1 MDREEILAAIRE
13 HAPRLHELGVRSLKV
28 FGSVARGEVQPDS
41 DVDLLIELAP
51 PLTYDRYIQV
61 KFFLE
66 DMLGRNVDLVFADTL
81 KPRIRPE
88 VEREAI
94 RVA

>member
-1 MDREEILAAIRE
+1 MDREEILATIRNNQG
-13 HAPRLHELGVRSLKV
+13 HLHELGVRSLKV
-28 FGSVARGEVQPDS
+28 FGSVARGEIEPDS
-41 DVDLLIELAP
+41 DIDLLVELEP
-51 PLTYDRYIQV
+51 PLTFDRYIRT

-66 DMLGRNVDLVFADTL
+66 DLLGRDVDLVFPDTL